1 MTLTT
6 RLALSMIALVAITL
20 TAVGWLSYRSLDEL
34 RAFYPDV
41 WASQTSKLLIDTLFP
56 KVPSNVLEPLS

>member
-1 MTLTT
+1 MAKRQRQTAA
-6 RLALSMIALVAITL
+6 ALSATAAELSQPGRVARL
-20 TAVGWLSYRSLDEL
+20 
-34 RAFYPDV
+34 YPDV